1 VKDDRALLLLSAS
14 LVIFVL
20 SLLLPVFPVHSYC
33 ENRTG
38 AAIFGVIS
46 ITISLALFRNR
57 ARSIARKIASGVG
70 QALSIFATAVNL
82 VFILYATHECRHM
95 FDSLH

>member
-20 SLLLPVFPVHSYC
+20 SLLLPAFSVHIYC

-57 ARSIARKIASGVG
+57 ARINRKKDRVRRGSGP
-70 QALSIFATAVNL
+70 IDFCD
-82 VFILYATHECRHM
+82 CREPG
-95 FDSLH
+95 FYPLRDP